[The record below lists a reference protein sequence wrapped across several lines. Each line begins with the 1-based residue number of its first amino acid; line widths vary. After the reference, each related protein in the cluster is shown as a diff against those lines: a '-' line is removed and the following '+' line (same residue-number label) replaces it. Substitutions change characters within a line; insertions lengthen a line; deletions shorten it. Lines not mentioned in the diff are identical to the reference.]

1 MLKLDVIKTLE
12 DLKNSKIVEIEADLN
27 HRFKVNYDD
36 IVNFEKDEV
45 LDAGGITMLL
55 CLLFCWLIIPG
66 IILAIWWIIDIF
78 LLLTGGLK
86 PKDGSLLV

>member
-12 DLKNSKIVEIEADLN
+12 YLKDSKIVEIEADLN

-45 LDAGGITMLL
+45 LDVPAKGLRFLYSSIS
-55 CLLFCWLIIPG
+55 
-66 IILAIWWIIDIF
+66 AIRHV
-78 LLLTGGLK
+78 
-86 PKDGSLLV
+86 S